1 MVASTAPRAP
11 RAPRATAATRAPRT
25 PRSTAPA
32 GLSPRAAKFWDT
44 VTAVHTVSAA
54 DQLILEEAC
63 RLKDRLDGL
72 NDVILG
78 KGVIN
83 LMHLRIPHALE
94 LDDTGTVQVTMT
106 VDNVLS
112 EARQQANVL
121 KQLLTALRLPDEESG
136 KKPQHRGARGAYN
149 SQPAPAGKVTA
160 LDAARNRA
168 AGNG

>member
-1 MVASTAPRAP
+1 MARQ
-11 RAPRATAATRAPRT
+11 
-25 PRSTAPA
+25 PRSTAPD

-44 VTAVHTVSAA
+44 ITREHSPSAA
-54 DQLILEEAC
+54 DLLILEEAC
-63 RLKDRLDGL
+63 RMKDRLDGL
-72 NDVILG
+72 NDVIQG

-94 LDDTGTVQVTMT
+94 EGDDGTVQVTMT

-121 KQLLTALRLPDEESG
+121 KQLITALRLPDEQSG
-136 KKPQHRGARGAYN
+136 KKPQVRTARGAYN
-149 SQPAPAGKVTA
+149 SAAAPAGKVTA

-168 AGNG
+168 QAGNG